1 MDVLYHGKSER
12 EVEHSEEESEWK
24 GMEEEWQS
32 FEDVKKKVPLKFVA
46 WKDWDDRAL
55 IKKGSK

>member
-12 EVEHSEEESEWK
+12 GVEHSEEESEWK

-32 FEDVKKKVPLKFVA
+32 FKEDVKKVPLKFVA
-46 WKDWDDRAL
+46 
-55 IKKGSK
+55 

>member
-24 GMEEEWQS
+24 GMEEEWQR
-32 FEDVKKKVPLKFVA
+32 FKEDVKKVPLKFVA
-46 WKDWDDRAL
+46 
-55 IKKGSK
+55 

>member
-24 GMEEEWQS
+24 GVEEEWHFLRRLS
-32 FEDVKKKVPLKFVA
+32 IKVPWKIVA
-46 WKDWDDRAL
+46 
-55 IKKGSK
+55 